1 MNLEVSQ
8 HTLNG
13 STESQFLHA
22 TETFTTDTKHS
33 SDDLPPLLHIETAPR
48 MREVRET
55 PRFARSTLR
64 EDTPSGNS
72 GVPAVKLS
80 SVEIQTLPTS
90 SSSLPKEAGKE
101 EIGLTPPVSLQS
113 RRITGGSHASYA
125 TQRTSH
131 TATCAHSD
139 VSDGTARSIFP
150 DEKLVEKGNVY
161 VLYRGILCNAEI
173 SRHTERYGFMAD
185 NSNVYQERPTS
196 GAGCCSAGFEKSKGK
211 RLPLRVWVD
220 VYRMDLCVA
229 SQDSP
234 AIILNRAHHASF
246 VEGDDSNDITSE
258 QRCMRPTEIRMFTK
272 STEDKETM
280 NLQMFPASAGL
291 SLDEP
296 RSLIP
301 TAPTLSGSKN
311 LEGNIDL
318 TQNSDSP
325 VPLFFDVLQRLRHCF
340 EADWPAVCH
349 IKRNVYQYLWRNRA
363 LAMTEIEMMEGQ
375 ATLAFNLDPK
385 MGIQYL
391 KSKVLV
397 GIKGCAADD
406 SKMNRE
412 IGKWLVRM
420 SAANKGGIDPS
431 ILGIYFARKD
441 TIDIYLHFLSCLN
454 FCHKEDK
461 NDALSN
467 TGITISSV
475 HEDEGKDVPG
485 TVMSLVPAL
494 RYLFCTFKPVGE
506 MQILDR
512 LLKHFAEVYFRLLED
527 PEKNRFEREKGLLVK
542 KADTLHIL
550 CFAAIMINHDLN
562 MAPRMLKKGIEF
574 TPRTAEQFI
583 NSVRE
588 TNISKDEVE
597 DEYIQ
602 LIYDQVKLYEIQMQ
616 PLPRV
621 PFNNLPVQPDIEGW
635 LVVILKGRPSQRF
648 WAVVAMQRLYLFSD
662 SDEINAFLCIDLKN
676 VSARSVDKDFLK
688 RAIQKRNGVCSP
700 FISKEVPVD
709 RAFILS
715 SPQHTPLV
723 HDVPPASSQGSQPVL
738 QRVVKTFFGALVPQ
752 KLRWVVCIAESKD
765 MSDKWMNSWD
775 QSRLI

>member
-101 EIGLTPPVSLQS
+101 EIGLTPPVS
-113 RRITGGSHASYA
+113 
-125 TQRTSH
+125 
-131 TATCAHSD
+131 
-139 VSDGTARSIFP
+139 ARSIFP